1 MAQMSLLTGEEQRP
15 RRACTGEEQ
24 RPRCRWRACRR
35 RLVGGGKERVAPTS
49 RTLMG
54 SKELVRSFFFKWVPF
69 NCHGKEDYFVYL
81 HVNMPSTVFFF
92 PFRLLLLLIF
102 FTVQIFMFLVHHSLK
117 NAVVPIR
124 LVPDLY
130 FLKPGDQPDKY
141 RTSLLLQN
149 STGESVWRFVSVC
162 LSAWGEG

>member
-1 MAQMSLLTGEEQRP
+1 MSLLTGEEQRP
-15 RRACTGEEQ
+15 RR
-24 RPRCRWRACRR
+24 RWRACGRR
-35 RLVGGGKERVAPTS
+35 GQGARGEWPQHRALSWET
-49 RTLMG
+49 
-54 SKELVRSFFFKWVPF
+54 ELVRSFFFKWVPF
-69 NCHGKEDYFVYL
+69 NRHGKEDYFVYL

-92 PFRLLLLLIF
+92 PFRLLLLLVF
-102 FTVQIFMFLVHHSLK
+102 FTVQVFMFLVHHSLK

-130 FLKPGDQPDKY
+130 FLKPGDEPDKY

-162 LSAWGEG
+162 LLAWGEGKT